1 MQQQQVA
8 AALAAAG
15 EATQQW
21 LAKLRGMEQLLYS
34 AQSAQF
40 LDIRRR
46 EAEAYKVGRLQTSV
60 CEPQNGIARYQ
71 CSEIKVNAAVSVCSE
86 DVTMNI

>member
-1 MQQQQVA
+1 MSSCTMTYILGSWLQSKALGVQQQQVA
-8 AALAAAG
+8 AAMAAAG

-21 LAKLRGMEQLLYS
+21 LAKLRGMEQLLCS

-46 EAEAYKVGRLQTSV
+46 EAEAYKVGLL
-60 CEPQNGIARYQ
+60 GGRY
-71 CSEIKVNAAVSVCSE
+71 S
-86 DVTMNI
+86 